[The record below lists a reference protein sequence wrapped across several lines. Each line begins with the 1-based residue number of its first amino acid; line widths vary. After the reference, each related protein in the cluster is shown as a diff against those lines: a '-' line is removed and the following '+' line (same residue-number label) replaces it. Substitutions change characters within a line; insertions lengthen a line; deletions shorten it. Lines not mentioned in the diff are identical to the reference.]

1 MQYEGSR
8 AKGKAVKVGLP
19 KFGSVQFS
27 DHFARTANL
36 NLQNWFSRFKNRFE
50 LLNLAMVEN
59 FRK

>member
-1 MQYEGSR
+1 MLGI
-8 AKGKAVKVGLP
+8 VLGLP
-19 KFGSVQFS
+19 KFGSVRFS

-36 NLQNWFSRFKNRFE
+36 NLQNWFSRFKNQFE